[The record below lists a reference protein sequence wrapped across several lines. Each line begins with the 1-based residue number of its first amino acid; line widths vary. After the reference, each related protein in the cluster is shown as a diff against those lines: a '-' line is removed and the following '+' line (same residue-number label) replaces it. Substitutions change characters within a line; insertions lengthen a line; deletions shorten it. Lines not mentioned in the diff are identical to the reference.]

1 MAIMNSKLGRMWK
14 SCVVYLCFYL
24 FQVQVLHG
32 YASTSGK
39 YVGRGHAR
47 RAHGSSCAHQAPL
60 LLQRQ
65 GMNRYSN
72 MRLYYIKYDD
82 EEEGSGGKL
91 GKEDEDMDVVE
102 QKATAIVKALGKNP
116 VARIVTNSYSF
127 FWNFPKKNMPFDTP
141 WVFLRNSSA
150 EFISWYQFPH
160 NLPPYRYVGE
170 EMGFR
175 SDMFA
180 YGLPGNTL
188 PLGNWDPFGF
198 QCVDKKML
206 LKYRES
212 ELKHGRLAMLACVGF
227 VIQEISHPMHKDI
240 GGMAITH
247 MAQLQHLSDR
257 SSIFKNI
264 PSLESVVRVV
274 CDALNFEVVSMSGKV
289 ENSVN
294 DTYPFASLD
303 YIFVI
308 CFLALF
314 ELVALSR
321 N

>member
-127 FWNFPKKNMPFDTP
+127 FWNFPKKTCLSILHGYFCGIAAQNSLAGINFRTIYRHIATWEKK
-141 WVFLRNSSA
+141 WVFDQTCLRT
-150 EFISWYQFPH
+150 
-160 NLPPYRYVGE
+160 
-170 EMGFR
+170 
-175 SDMFA
+175 D
-180 YGLPGNTL
+180 
-188 PLGNWDPFGF
+188 
-198 QCVDKKML
+198 
-206 LKYRES
+206 YRE
-212 ELKHGRLAMLACVGF
+212 
-227 VIQEISHPMHKDI
+227 
-240 GGMAITH
+240 TH
-247 MAQLQHLSDR
+247 YH
-257 SSIFKNI
+257 
-264 PSLESVVRVV
+264 
-274 CDALNFEVVSMSGKV
+274 
-289 ENSVN
+289 
-294 DTYPFASLD
+294 
-303 YIFVI
+303 
-308 CFLALF
+308 
-314 ELVALSR
+314 
-321 N
+321 